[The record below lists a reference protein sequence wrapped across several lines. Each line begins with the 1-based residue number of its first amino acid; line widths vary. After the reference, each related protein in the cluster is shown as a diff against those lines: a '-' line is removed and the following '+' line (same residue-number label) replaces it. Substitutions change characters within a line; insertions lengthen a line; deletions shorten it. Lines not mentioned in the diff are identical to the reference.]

1 MRCVCISLPDLLLS
15 TLNQQHAFYLHLA
28 DANKWRIIKIVSSR
42 RFFFLP
48 WFLIGKLDSCAIVC
62 VPNAIISD
70 RLPRLKELTKPFAIS
85 CRGKNW
91 MNNESEWEE
100 KISARRKIHLR
111 LLNCRWLF
119 ISGKQLKF
127 LLVLAS
133 NERANIQK
141 KKLYPAV
148 IWRRRFWLYQSSSA
162 HFLYLSLGFVA
173 NCGCIRAR
181 VFLSSNLYRDV
192 ER

>member
-1 MRCVCISLPDLLLS
+1 MLTNEESLRLYSLGD
-15 TLNQQHAFYLHLA
+15 
-28 DANKWRIIKIVSSR
+28 
-42 RFFFLP
+42 FFFLP

-141 KKLYPAV
+141 KNYILLWYDGDDSGFIKVLQH
-148 IWRRRFWLYQSSSA
+148 IFCI
-162 HFLYLSLGFVA
+162 FLWDL
-173 NCGCIRAR
+173 
-181 VFLSSNLYRDV
+181 
-192 ER
+192 

>member
-1 MRCVCISLPDLLLS
+1 MLTNEESLRLYSLWDFFSFHDSSLVNLTLTRLS
-15 TLNQQHAFYLHLA
+15 
-28 DANKWRIIKIVSSR
+28 VSQMQLFQIAYQDSNNWQNHSR
-42 RFFFLP
+42 YH
-48 WFLIGKLDSCAIVC
+48 G
-62 VPNAIISD
+62 
-70 RLPRLKELTKPFAIS
+70 EE
-85 CRGKNW
+85 KNW
-91 MNNESEWEE
+91 MNNESEWKE
-100 KISARRKIHLR
+100 KSYAKRKIHLR

-141 KKLYPAV
+141 TKLYPAV

-173 NCGCIRAR
+173 ICGCIRAR
-181 VFLSSNLYRDV
+181 TFFVFKSLSRCKKVSKRTEIISNIKFYLPIRERNV
-192 ER
+192 E